1 MRKPVR
7 VALIVML
14 IGFMAIGSAARAA
27 ASPEATTSASAF
39 CISNGGK
46 VQSRAPYAN
55 TNDPE
60 ANWLRLSGSEGFCKF
75 TAKDG
80 SRIALLL
87 STLYTTQPTLAAL
100 AYYAKTPFDEKT
112 CPGGASPGSCYCTQ
126 LGGTDLFGGVN
137 LNGGGWVL
145 KSDPVDT
152 VLDACIFPD
161 LSSIDSYGLFYH
173 SAKIV
178 RGKNLKGVL
187 RFPDP
192 YK

>member
-1 MRKPVR
+1 M
-7 VALIVML
+7 ML
-14 IGFMAIGSAARAA
+14 IGFAAIGPAARAA
-27 ASPEATTSASAF
+27 AGPDAAAGASAF
-39 CISNGGK
+39 CRAHGGA
-46 VQSRAPYAN
+46 VQFRSPYAN
-55 TNDPE
+55 TNDDQ
-60 ANWLRLSGSEGFCKF
+60 ANWLRLSGGAAFCQF

-100 AYYAKTPFDEKT
+100 AYYAQTPLDEKT

-126 LGGTDLFGGVN
+126 LGGSDLFGGVS

-152 VLDACIFPD
+152 VLDACVFPD
-161 LSSIDSYGLFYH
+161 MSSIDSYGLFYH

-178 RGKNLKGVL
+178 RGKNLKGIL